1 MKRQMCQAKA
11 EAKTWDDLIEFTEAK
26 IREMKE
32 ALKNFRR
39 MKDAGMPWQGN
50 KSAASL
56 PALQDGRGV

>member
-1 MKRQMCQAKA
+1 MKKQMCQAKA

-39 MKDAGMPWQGN
+39 MKDAGTPWLEE
-50 KSAASL
+50 KSAASQ
-56 PALQDGRGV
+56 PALQDSRGA